1 MWTFLGTK
9 KKPCWIWL
17 AVSFQNGQ
25 VLSFAIGHRDEAT
38 ARTMWNGIP
47 ASYARKQVYTDEYN
61 VYENLIP
68 WWRHWLCPKGSGDT
82 NRVEGVNRVLRHR
95 IHTSMNRV
103 GYLVR
108 KSLSFARSAFWL
120 WTRLRYVIHQRN
132 LRIARRWKPAA
143 NT

>member
-17 AVSFQNGQ
+17 AVSYQTGQ
-25 VLSFAIGHRDEAT
+25 VLSFATGRRDEVA
-38 ARTMWNGIP
+38 AQQMWCQIR
-47 ASYARKQVYTDEYN
+47 ASYNRKQVYTDEYK

-68 WWRHWLCPKGSGDT
+68 WWRHCVRARRNWLCPKGTGDT
-82 NRVEGVNRVLRHR
+82 NKVEGVNRVLRHR
-95 IHTSMNRV
+95 VS
-103 GYLVR
+103 YLVR
-108 KSLSFARSAFWL
+108 KSLSFARNPLWL

-132 LRIARRWKPAA
+132 LRIARRWT